1 MLIGVIS
8 DTHGL
13 LDPKVDELFTGVDLI
28 LHGGDVGGRD
38 ILTALSA
45 TAPVFA
51 VRGNVDVGDAS
62 PCSSLPESLLL
73 AAAGVHLYMT
83 HVFTPSDEG
92 VRGDDT
98 HAADVVIFGHSHQ
111 QYLARYEG
119 VLYFNPASAGRK
131 RFRNPRSVGFVEIGA
146 QGAVEA
152 RFESLE

>member
-13 LDPKVDELFTGVDLI
+13 LDPKVAELFSGVDLI

-38 ILTALSA
+38 ILTTLSA
-45 TAPVFA
+45 TAPVFG
-51 VRGNVDVGDAS
+51 VRGNVDVDD
-62 PCSSLPESLLL
+62 PPFCSSFPESLLL
-73 AAAGVHLYMT
+73 TAAGVHLYMT
-83 HVFTPSDEG
+83 HVFTPPDEG
-92 VRGDDT
+92 VRGDAT

-111 QYLARYEG
+111 QYLARRDG

-131 RFRNPRSVGFVEIGA
+131 RFRNPRSVGFIEIGA
-146 QGAVEA
+146 QGTVEA